1 MADHLTPSVTMKIIK
16 SSFKPLLA
24 MLGVVAALQAAPS
37 MAAELSQTLPPTPAP
52 AKFDRTGFANVN
64 GIRLYNAEVG
74 KGSPVLLLHGG
85 LANSDY
91 LAKQVEALKA
101 HHLVIA
107 VDTRGHGRST
117 RDDRPYGYDLMADD
131 VIALLD
137 QLHIKKADVVGWSDG
152 AIQGI
157 DLAIRYPDRVG
168 KIVAFGVNTNTDGLK
183 PDFDKNPV
191 FAEFIKRA
199 ANDYAKL
206 SSTPKEYEAFLN
218 QIGKMWEGQPNW
230 TDAQLKTIKSKVLI
244 LDGEHDEGIKLEH
257 NIYMAHTIPGA
268 QLMILPGV
276 SHFAFIQDPKMF
288 NFAITH
294 FLDN

>member
-1 MADHLTPSVTMKIIK
+1 MTIFKFSL
-16 SSFKPLLA
+16 KPLRA
-24 MLGVVAALQAAPS
+24 MVGAVGIAAALHAATS
-37 MAAELSQTLPPTPAP
+37 SAAELWQTLPPTPAP
-52 AKFDRTGFANVN
+52 AKFDRAGFANVN

-74 KGSPVLLLHGG
+74 KGSPVLVLHGG

-91 LAKQVEALKA
+91 LARQVDALKA
-101 HHLVIA
+101 HHRVIA

-131 VIALLD
+131 VVALLD

-157 DLAIRYPDRVG
+157 DLAMRYPDRVG
-168 KIVAFGVNTNTDGLK
+168 KIVAFGVNTNTEGLK

-191 FAEFIKRA
+191 FAAYIKRA
-199 ANDYAKL
+199 ATEYTKL
-206 SSTPKEYEAFLN
+206 SSTPKEYDAFLA
-218 QIGKMWEGQPNW
+218 QIGKMWDSQPNW
-230 TDAQLKTIKSKVLI
+230 TDEQLKTIKSKVLI

-288 NFAITH
+288 NYAITH